1 MVNIPMRL
9 KNPMRTSDLARIN
22 QPGRKQ
28 TLQMLLQPTTD
39 RRNSSAPPAPVRN
52 APPPAPVRGTP
63 PPVPV
68 VRRSHPPATGTILQK
83 GQKISLSRLAPNLD
97 ILQVGL
103 GWDLAPG
110 GQRYDLDAE
119 AFLLGPSGMV
129 LGDDWFVFYN
139 QPVSPDGAVRLL
151 TADASGAGYE
161 DDKVLQVC
169 LRQLNPGIA
178 RIAFIITI
186 NEARTYGYHFGNVAN
201 AYVRLVNQST
211 HRELIRFQLTDY
223 YSNVCS
229 MVVGEL
235 YRYNGDW
242 RFNPVGNG
250 TGDDLAGLCT
260 QYGVHI

>member
-1 MVNIPMRL
+1 MVNIPMRS

-103 GWDLAPG
+103 G
-110 GQRYDLDAE
+110 
-119 AFLLGPSGMV
+119 
-129 LGDDWFVFYN
+129 
-139 QPVSPDGAVRLL
+139 
-151 TADASGAGYE
+151 
-161 DDKVLQVC
+161 
-169 LRQLNPGIA
+169 
-178 RIAFIITI
+178 
-186 NEARTYGYHFGNVAN
+186 
-201 AYVRLVNQST
+201 
-211 HRELIRFQLTDY
+211 
-223 YSNVCS
+223 
-229 MVVGEL
+229 
-235 YRYNGDW
+235 
-242 RFNPVGNG
+242 
-250 TGDDLAGLCT
+250 
-260 QYGVHI
+260 